1 MGGHPK
7 KLKNLTKIDSSK
19 KQTNRG
25 FFARL
30 GRKPKVYFL
39 LRPGSSVLVG
49 SKFYAIILDVYKH
62 VQIMIKNHLI
72 SYICQY

>member
-49 SKFYAIILDVYKH
+49 SKSAFEFPPSILCNN
-62 VQIMIKNHLI
+62 IRCL
-72 SYICQY
+72 